1 MKVALEMGRPFEVDP
16 NFARHLRLYY
26 YEWVAPI
33 VSLWLWEL
41 RLVRARLRLL
51 KRSLP
56 QMSDYKES
64 PTGVYVL

>member
-16 NFARHLRLYY
+16 NFARHLCLYY

-41 RLVRARLRLL
+41 RLVRARLRVLEQF
-51 KRSLP
+51 RP
-56 QMSDYKES
+56 QISNYKES
-64 PTGVYVL
+64 PTREYVL